1 MKTQTVVF
9 TPPTS
14 MTANE
19 ALSNIGARLP
29 SDVINH
35 MNITSGFGQRATSIT
50 NDGNTYT
57 VVTEWDD
64 EAAATYKDLMAS
76 VSSGV
81 KADLIS
87 EGWTITFTPETAD
100 L

>member
-14 MTANE
+14 MTASE

-29 SDVINH
+29 DDVRNH
-35 MNITSGFGQRATSIT
+35 MNITASFGQRTTSVT

-57 VVTEWDD
+57 IVTEWDD
-64 EAAATYKDLMAS
+64 TAAATYKDLMAS
-76 VSSGV
+76 VSGGV
-81 KADLIS
+81 KSDLIS
-87 EGWTITFTPETAD
+87 EGWAITFTPETAD